1 MNFMAISQD
10 VFVGY
15 RITIMRRAP
24 SPGKAAARYI
34 GFMQVKGSP
43 PAPRPWAEWTVKAV
57 VAAIVVGGAGLLLLG
72 LPGAVIIEFLQA
84 LGLARK
90 LASDA
95 VWPLAILTTVAGASL
110 IVPASL
116 TLRYQWPQIAGWA
129 HVWRAAL
136 LALAATFVFAALA
149 AR

>member
-1 MNFMAISQD
+1 
-10 VFVGY
+10 
-15 RITIMRRAP
+15 MRRAP

-34 GFMQVKGSP
+34 GFMSDD
-43 PAPRPWAEWTVKAV
+43 ATTAAARPWAQWTVKAV
-57 VAAIVVGGAGLLLLG
+57 VAAIVVGGMGLLLLG
-72 LPGAVIIEFLQA
+72 LPGAAVLEILLA
-84 LGLARK
+84 LGLVRT

-95 VWPLAILTTVAGASL
+95 AWPLAIMTTVAGASL

-116 TLRYQWPQIAGWA
+116 MLRYQWPHITGWA
-129 HVWRAAL
+129 HVWRTAL

>member
-1 MNFMAISQD
+1 
-10 VFVGY
+10 
-15 RITIMRRAP
+15 MRRAP
-24 SPGKAAARYI
+24 SPGKPAARYI
-34 GFMQVKGSP
+34 GFMQVKKSP
-43 PAPRPWAEWTVKAV
+43 PTSRPWAQWTVKAM

-72 LPGAVIIEFLQA
+72 LPGAVILEILQA

-95 VWPLAILTTVAGASL
+95 VWPLAIMATVAGASL

-116 TLRYQWPQIAGWA
+116 ILRYQWPQISGWP
-129 HVWRAAL
+129 HVWRTAL
-136 LALAATFVFAALA
+136 LALAATFVFTALA